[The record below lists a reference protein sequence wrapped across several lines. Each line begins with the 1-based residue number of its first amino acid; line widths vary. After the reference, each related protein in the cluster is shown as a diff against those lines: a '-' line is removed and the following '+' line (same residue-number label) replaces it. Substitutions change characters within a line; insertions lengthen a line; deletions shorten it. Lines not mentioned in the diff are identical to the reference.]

1 MPGYRPPPAM
11 HRAAHGTQHHAK
23 ALEPRG
29 DAPGESTR
37 RESQRGQRGTA
48 ARDGR
53 GRGGVG
59 GSAGEHAQG
68 EGRHGGS
75 TTHGHQRY
83 LCSSGSACAIR
94 APLPGRAVAPAALS
108 VLRTPTLRLL
118 LLGDGLRFVHPPPKA
133 PRRSSVAWRVSTQR
147 CGGGG
152 RRAVARRRGGGRRRV
167 AARNCVR
174 PGTGRREWCP
184 LGRTRPLSAARTIP
198 RGTRC
203 GLDAAPSAR
212 RRRRR
217 HRAAVHGSARQ
228 HMVRDGQEFRRR
240 GRCGGSR
247 RRVRQA
253 CGRIWRQRGRCA
265 RWPPSA
271 DGAGRAGQAPER
283 TLTRHAAAEGCL
295 QWNRRVGDAD
305 RACLR

>member
-1 MPGYRPPPAM
+1 VPHRPGLPVPPGFAATPR
-11 HRAAHGTQHHAK
+11 RAPHG
-23 ALEPRG
+23 G
-29 DAPGESTR
+29 GN
-37 RESQRGQRGTA
+37 GTA
-48 ARDGR
+48 ARR
-53 GRGGVG
+53 
-59 GSAGEHAQG
+59 S
-68 EGRHGGS
+68 
-75 TTHGHQRY
+75 
-83 LCSSGSACAIR
+83 
-94 APLPGRAVAPAALS
+94 
-108 VLRTPTLRLL
+108 
-118 LLGDGLRFVHPPPKA
+118 F
-133 PRRSSVAWRVSTQR
+133 RR
-147 CGGGG
+147 C
-152 RRAVARRRGGGRRRV
+152 RRG
-167 AARNCVR
+167 
-174 PGTGRREWCP
+174 EWCP
-184 LGRTRPLSAARTIP
+184 LGRTRPLSAARAIP

-247 RRVRQA
+247 RRERHA